1 MGTDANDSR
10 PLYAQVRET
19 LIERIRSGTWAPGQ
33 LIPNEFDIAAEF
45 GVSQGTARKA
55 IDTLAV
61 DGLLVRRQGKGT
73 FVVEHTPANVQF
85 RFFHMYDAS
94 GRQVIPESPGAAPIL
109 RPATGDERRALKLT
123 QGASVIAISR
133 VRTRAGKPFSSERIA
148 LPAELFP
155 NLAAMP
161 LVPNTLYD
169 VFQRND
175 GVLVARADD
184 RLTATAADAELARQL
199 EVAPGTPL
207 LRIDRTAYD
216 LDERPIEWRVTI
228 CRLDGAHYLARVR

>member
-1 MGTDANDSR
+1 
-10 PLYAQVRET
+10 
-19 LIERIRSGTWAPGQ
+19 
-33 LIPNEFDIAAEF
+33 
-45 GVSQGTARKA
+45 
-55 IDTLAV
+55 
-61 DGLLVRRQGKGT
+61 
-73 FVVEHTPANVQF
+73 
-85 RFFHMYDAS
+85 MYDAS